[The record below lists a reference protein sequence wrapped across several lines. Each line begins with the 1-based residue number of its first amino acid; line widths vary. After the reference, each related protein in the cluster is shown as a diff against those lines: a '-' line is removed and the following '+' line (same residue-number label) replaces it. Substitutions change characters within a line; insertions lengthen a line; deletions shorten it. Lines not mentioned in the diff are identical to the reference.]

1 MSPFDRRRTALQ
13 VIVNPTPVILGLDA
27 QMPGIG
33 YGVVDAATGEALLA
47 GWTPI
52 VRNSWY
58 EENAGTALRNAK
70 VTERGWR
77 IAQVVVERVGGGRGV
92 QAMLRVADCAGIV
105 AGISSMLWPKAPIWR
120 PTPGE
125 WKKGSG
131 LKGNARKDDVRT
143 LAVEI
148 YPEGEEVR
156 QDGLDALLMAYAAYR
171 TNVEATR

>member
-1 MSPFDRRRTALQ
+1 MSPVERRRTPVK

-33 YGVVDAATGEALLA
+33 FGVLDARNGEALLA
-47 GWTPI
+47 GWTAI
-52 VRNSWY
+52 ERDGWY
-58 EENAGTALRNAK
+58 ETNAHAALSNAR
-70 VTERGWR
+70 VVERGWR
-77 IAQVVVERVGGGRGV
+77 IAQVVVERVGGGKGI
-92 QAMLRVADCAGIV
+92 QSMLRVADAAGIV
-105 AGISSMLWPKAPIWR
+105 AGIATVIWPDAPLWR

-131 LKGNARKDDVRT
+131 LKGNASKDDVRA
-143 LAVEI
+143 LALDL

-171 TNVEATR
+171 ANVEAIS

>member
-1 MSPFDRRRTALQ
+1 MSPIERRRTPVK

-33 YGVVDAATGEALLA
+33 YGVIDATNGEALLA

-52 VRNSWY
+52 VREGWY
-58 EENAGTALRNAK
+58 EQNAGTALRNAK
-70 VTERGWR
+70 VAEHGWR
-77 IAQVVVERVGGGRGV
+77 IAQVVVERVGGGRGI
-92 QAMLRVADCAGIV
+92 QSMLRVADAAGIV
-105 AGISSMLWPKAPIWR
+105 AGICSVVWPDAPLWR

-131 LKGNARKDDVRT
+131 LKGNATKDDVRA
-143 LAVEI
+143 LALDL

-171 TNVEATR
+171 ANVEAIS

>member
-1 MSPFDRRRTALQ
+1 MTDKVRKRQSVQ
-13 VIVNPTPVILGLDA
+13 VIVNPDPVILGLDA

-33 YGVVDAATGEALLA
+33 YGIIDARNGEALLA

-52 VRNSWY
+52 VREGWY
-58 EENAGTALRNAK
+58 EENARKALTGAR
-70 VTERGWR
+70 VIERGWR

-92 QAMLRVADCAGIV
+92 QSMLRVADAAGIV
-105 AGISSMLWPKAPIWR
+105 AGISSMIWPDAPLWR

-125 WKKGSG
+125 WKKGAG
-131 LKGNARKDDVRT
+131 LKGNANKEAVRA
-143 LAVEI
+143 LAIEI

-171 TNVEATR
+171 ANVEATR

>member
-1 MSPFDRRRTALQ
+1 MSPVERRRTPVQ
-13 VIVNPTPVILGLDA
+13 VIVNPTPIILGLDA

-33 YGVVDAATGEALLA
+33 YGVVHASTGEALLA

-52 VRNSWY
+52 VREGWY
-58 EENAGTALRNAK
+58 EENARKALAGAN
-70 VTERGWR
+70 VTGRGWR
-77 IAQVVVERVGGGRGV
+77 VAQVVVERVGGGRGI
-92 QAMLRVADCAGIV
+92 QSMLRVADAAGIV
-105 AGISSMLWPKAPIWR
+105 AGISSMIWLDVPIWR

-131 LKGNARKDDVRT
+131 LKGNATKDDVRA
-143 LAVEI
+143 LALDL

-171 TNVEATR
+171 ANVEATR